1 MADELKLEI
10 VTPEQMTFRGV
21 VEEVT
26 IPGTEGQFGV
36 LKGHAALLSS
46 VDIGELSFTQDH
58 KKTYYAVNTGYAEVT
73 ASKVTVLVET
83 AERFDLIDRERA
95 KRAREQADVIIVSYH
110 WGTEYETKHNAEQES
125 IAKATIDAGA
135 KLVIGHHPHV
145 QQEIEAYKD
154 GWIAYSLGNFVF
166 DQYFQP
172 EVMQSRIFE
181 VTFKGK
187 DIIGTRDIPVTISR
201 QSQPSLAEDAE
212 SGI

>member
-21 VEEVT
+21 VDEVT

-95 KRAREQADVIIVSYH
+95 KRAREQA
-110 WGTEYETKHNAEQES
+110 EEKL
-125 IAKATIDAGA
+125 A
-135 KLVIGHHPHV
+135 KL
-145 QQEIEAYKD
+145 
-154 GWIAYSLGNFVF
+154 
-166 DQYFQP
+166 
-172 EVMQSRIFE
+172 SREDVEFE
-181 VTFKGK
+181 KARMALLRA
-187 DIIGTRDIPVTISR
+187 ITRLNVAGRD
-201 QSQPSLAEDAE
+201 
-212 SGI
+212 